1 MTKLIRA
8 DMIRMFRSKT
18 LRLMMLLFAGLI
30 VLESAI
36 VNTDDIEEGEQVF
49 SSVIF
54 GMGSMLLPMFVSI
67 GICLIIGAEFTSGG
81 IRNKM
86 SVGHKRESIYGSWL
100 ICSFAITLAMT
111 VVLVI
116 ASFASALIF
125 GIGVSDI
132 NVKATVIN
140 LLVMTVCHLSF
151 TAVIVLF
158 CTLFTGVKS
167 VAVAFIYNETTM
179 IIFSLLGET
188 FKENDEVYKFVC
200 RFFIQAQI
208 KFYTTAEITDTPWLT
223 ALCGGS
229 LGVLATVAGIVSF
242 KRKDLK

>member
-36 VNTDDIEEGEQVF
+36 VTGDDVEEGEQLF

-54 GMGSMLLPMFVSI
+54 GMGSMLLPMFVGI

-86 SVGHKRESIYGSWL
+86 AVGHKRESIYGSWL
-100 ICSFAITLAMT
+100 ICSLVITLAMT
-111 VVLVI
+111 VILVVT
-116 ASFASALIF
+116 SFASALIF
-125 GIGVSDI
+125 GIDVSDI

-140 LLVMTVCHLSF
+140 LLVMTACDLGF

-158 CTLFTGVKS
+158 CTLFTGVKG
-167 VAVAFIYNETTM
+167 VAVAFIYNETIMM
-179 IIFSLLGET
+179 IFAMLGEVYNT
-188 FKENDEVYKFVC
+188 SEVYKLVC
-200 RFFIQAQI
+200 RFFML
-208 KFYTTAEITDTPWLT
+208 FYLRMP
-223 ALCGGS
+223 
-229 LGVLATVAGIVSF
+229 
-242 KRKDLK
+242 

>member
-8 DMIRMFRSKT
+8 DMIRMFRSRT

-30 VLESAI
+30 FLESAI
-36 VNTDDIEEGEQVF
+36 ATGDDVEAGENLF

-54 GMGSMLLPMFVSI
+54 DMGGVLLPMFVSI

-86 SVGHKRESIYGSWL
+86 TVGHKRESIYGSWL
-100 ICSFAITLAMT
+100 ICSLAITLAMT

-116 ASFASALIF
+116 ASFASALVF
-125 GIGVSDI
+125 GIDMSDT
-132 NVKATVIN
+132 NAKATVIN
-140 LLVMTVCHLSF
+140 LLVMLVCDMGF
-151 TAVIVLF
+151 TAIIVMF
-158 CTLFTGVKS
+158 AALFTGVKS

-179 IIFSLLGET
+179 MIFAMLG
-188 FKENDEVYKFVC
+188 EVYKNSEVYKLVC
-200 RFFIQAQI
+200 RFFIQAQNG
-208 KFYTTAEITDTPWLT
+208 FYSTIQTTDTPWLT
-223 ALCGGS
+223 ALCSGS

>member
-1 MTKLIRA
+1 MIKLLRA
-8 DMIRMFRSKT
+8 DMIRMFRSRT
-18 LRLMMLLFAGLI
+18 LHLMMLLFAGLI
-30 VLESAI
+30 VLESALE
-36 VNTDDIEEGEQVF
+36 NTDYVEEGDQLF
-49 SSVIF
+49 SGVLF
-54 GMGSMLLPMFVSI
+54 DMGSMLLPMFVSI

-86 SVGHKRESIYGSWL
+86 TVGHKRESIYGSWL

-111 VVLVI
+111 VILVVS
-116 ASFASALIF
+116 SFAAALVF
-125 GIGVSDI
+125 GIDMSDT
-132 NVKATVIN
+132 NAKATVIN
-140 LLVMTVCHLSF
+140 LLVMTACDFGF

-158 CTLFTGVKS
+158 CTLFTGTKG

-179 IIFSLLGET
+179 MIFAMLGEVYNT
-188 FKENDEVYKFVC
+188 SEVYKLVC
-200 RFFIQAQI
+200 RFFIQAQM
-208 KFYTTAEITDTPWLT
+208 KFYNTAEITDTPWLT